1 MIQQLLTIIRNTF
14 LESIRQPIYVVLL
27 LVSALVTFI
36 LPMLSAYTMEDDN
49 KLLIDMGLSTLLVFG
64 LLLAAFTA
72 TGVLTHELENR
83 TVLTV
88 ISKPVP
94 RPLFILGKYL
104 GVSLAL
110 CLWYWIGALD
120 FFLTVRHGVMQTAS
134 DIFDKPV
141 LISGSLAFLTAL
153 GVATAGNYLYR
164 WVFSSTL
171 VLSLA
176 ATLTIAGLAVLV
188 VGHTGQFQSPATE
201 LAPAGALAGGQRL
214 IALAMILE
222 AVLLFSAVA
231 IAASTR
237 LGQLMTMVVCAGF
250 FTLGQ
255 ISASTFG
262 HAMLRQSWD
271 HVTGPGPF
279 AAWLFPR
286 LGYWL
291 VPDLQFLWPGQ
302 ALMLG
307 NPISLL
313 HLATVSAYSLLYVVA
328 LLLLAIAMFQR
339 REVG

>member
-27 LVSALVTFI
+27 LVSALVTFL
-36 LPMLSAYTMEDDN
+36 LPMLSGYTMEDDN

-64 LLLAAFTA
+64 LLLAAFSA
-72 TGVLTHELENR
+72 TGVLSHELENR

-88 ISKPVP
+88 VSKPVP

-104 GVSLAL
+104 GVCLAL
-110 CLWYWIGALD
+110 CLWYWIGSLD
-120 FFLTVRHGVMQTAS
+120 FLLTVRHGVMQTAS
-134 DIFDKPV
+134 DIFDVPV
-141 LISGSLAFLTAL
+141 LTSGTLAFLIAL

-176 ATLTIAGLAVLV
+176 ATLTVAGLVVLMI
-188 VGHTGQFQSPATE
+188 GHTGRFQSPGTE
-201 LAPAGALAGGQRL
+201 FAPAGALAGGQRL

-222 AVLLFSAVA
+222 AVLLLSAVA
-231 IAASTR
+231 VAASTR

-250 FTLGQ
+250 FALGEV
-255 ISASTFG
+255 SEATFG
-262 HAMLRQSWD
+262 HAMERLSWD
-271 HVTGPGPF
+271 HVAGPSTL
-279 AAWLFPR
+279 AAWLLPR
-286 LGYWL
+286 LGYW
-291 VPDLQFLWPGQ
+291 VIPDLQFLWPGQ

-307 NPISLL
+307 NSISLL

-328 LLLLAIAMFQR
+328 LLLLAIALFQR